1 MEHCMWTP
9 GTNLAVITRNG
20 VIVLENPANGLGA
33 EFWTLLE
40 EGVDLGT
47 LLQALTSACGTNL
60 AALPNFVAIVPEG
73 DTMHIAVRGAF
84 ELSLDTHEGTSSF
97 TSGNV
102 ITWEEKRVQQLNGW
116 RINAPIGE
124 EVLTLP
130 QPTEFIAASAVIPVS
145 TLSYGTLA
153 ATVDGQTSTAEQL
166 IPGQTTSSGMS
177 SMMPSIAPTAASS
190 DELALAA
197 PRIDETA
204 SELAPLR
211 AALDD
216 SEDPDS
222 GAIET
227 RSFDDTPEVINLP
240 EVSAEERAGYT
251 LSEDMMN
258 LTRAYPEDDE
268 NEGDGESDHLNQ
280 GIGTATVADGHLV
293 DEQGLSPVEPQ
304 QDFSDLFLEHTRAR
318 SVEEAAV
325 RQVRNDD
332 NPYSDPSNAAPE
344 APANVPT
351 AVPEP
356 APFTAGESTDAVD
369 EAAYAMPQG
378 NIGYVPPAPPMSP
391 APPEPELPRQANG
404 FFIDEVPRAHNSHAA
419 ATPSLIDNVPTP
431 GAANHSGAPNS
442 AASTPDEGFH
452 DGHTVRSNKLS
463 HLREHAQAIAQ
474 STSAPETDAQAGP
487 LVVACL
493 CVHGHPNPT
502 HVQVCRTCEGA
513 MTEQTV
519 NIPRPPLGT
528 LHVSTGEV
536 IILDRDVVIGRRPS
550 YTPQPGRPH
559 AHVVLVPSPNQ
570 EISRTHCE
578 IKIDGWDVRI
588 RDLGSNNGTFLLRP
602 GQSPVRV
609 TDSAPMILRPGD
621 ILDLGDAV
629 TVRMEA

>member
-1 MEHCMWTP
+1 MEHCTWTP
-9 GTNLAVITRNG
+9 GPHLAVITRNG
-20 VIVLENPANGLGA
+20 VIVLEKPADGLGTQ
-33 EFWTLLE
+33 FWTLLE
-40 EGVDLGT
+40 QGVDLGS

-60 AALPNFVAIVPEG
+60 AALPNFVAIVPEA

-84 ELSLDTHEGTSSF
+84 ELSLDTQEGTSSF

-116 RINAPIGE
+116 RINAP
-124 EVLTLP
+124 VSDADFSLP
-130 QPTEFIAASAVIPVS
+130 QPTELIAASAVIPVS
-145 TLSYGTLA
+145 TLGYGSLAGIAGGSPASSEPVLPQQTL
-153 ATVDGQTSTAEQL
+153 S
-166 IPGQTTSSGMS
+166 
-177 SMMPSIAPTAASS
+177 PTAPDPSSPSTTPTPIQEAGPISLTASTT
-190 DELALAA
+190 DDVALAA
-197 PRIDETA
+197 QNSVPVVVN
-204 SELAPLR
+204 APVSPNEMSSPE
-211 AALDD
+211 A
-216 SEDPDS
+216 PDAQKYD
-222 GAIET
+222 GDRHEP
-227 RSFDDTPEVINLP
+227 TPEAISLP

-251 LSEDMMN
+251 LTDENVD
-258 LTRAYPEDDE
+258 LTRAYPDEEEAEDDE
-268 NEGDGESDHLNQ
+268 DLTEAGAHMSSVQESHP
-280 GIGTATVADGHLV
+280 IPVA
-293 DEQGLSPVEPQ
+293 PQ

-332 NPYSDPSNAAPE
+332 NPYATPLNETSVPSTEVSAPSPSEGVPSRESVTEGTPPSPLAA
-344 APANVPT
+344 V
-351 AVPEP
+351 
-356 APFTAGESTDAVD
+356 
-369 EAAYAMPQG
+369 
-378 NIGYVPPAPPMSP
+378 GYVPPTPPTPP
-391 APPEPELPRQANG
+391 APPEPDTPRQPSG
-404 FFIDEVPRAHNSHAA
+404 FFIDEVPRANSAQAA
-419 ATPSLIDNVPTP
+419 PMPSSTDNVPTP
-431 GAANHSGAPNS
+431 NA
-442 AASTPDEGFH
+442 AASDEGFH
-452 DGHTVRSNKLS
+452 DGQTVRSNKMAF
-463 HLREHAQAIAQ
+463 LREQAQAMAHTPPPPP
-474 STSAPETDAQAGP
+474 SDGQAP

-536 IILDRDVVIGRRPS
+536 ITLDRDVVIGRRPS

>member
-1 MEHCMWTP
+1 MDHCTWTP
-9 GTNLAVITRNG
+9 GSHLAVITRNG
-20 VIVLENPANGLGA
+20 VIVLESPAEELGTQ
-33 EFWTLLE
+33 FWTLLE
-40 EGVDLGT
+40 QGVDLGT

-60 AALPNFVAIVPEG
+60 AALPNFVAIVPEA

-84 ELSLDTHEGTSSF
+84 ELSLDTQEGNSSF

-116 RINAPIGE
+116 RINAP
-124 EVLTLP
+124 VDDADFSLSD
-130 QPTEFIAASAVIPVS
+130 PTELIAASAVIPVS
-145 TLSYGTLA
+145 TLSYGSLA
-153 ATVDGQTSTAEQL
+153 ATAQGNTTAVEQA
-166 IPGQTTSSGMS
+166 PDVATFTES
-177 SMMPSIAPTAASS
+177 PAAPTVFT
-190 DELALAA
+190 ELT
-197 PRIDETA
+197 PVET
-204 SELAPLR
+204 
-211 AALDD
+211 D
-216 SEDPDS
+216 
-222 GAIET
+222 T
-227 RSFDDTPEVINLP
+227 DTPHETPEALSLP
-240 EVSAEERAGYT
+240 EVSAEEKAGYT
-251 LSEDMMN
+251 LTEEFVD
-258 LTRAYPEDDE
+258 LTRAYAEEEDAEEDE
-268 NEGDGESDHLNQ
+268 DFEEDEAVAGE
-280 GIGTATVADGHLV
+280 HLV
-293 DEQGLSPVEPQ
+293 DEQGLKPVEPQ

-332 NPYSDPSNAAPE
+332 NPYSAPNSE
-344 APANVPT
+344 APAAPAEVPT
-351 AVPEP
+351 AVPES
-356 APFTAGESTDAVD
+356 APLSAAEATDVGAP
-369 EAAYAMPQG
+369 YAPPPSSM
-378 NIGYVPPAPPMSP
+378 GYTPPPPPAPPAPP
-391 APPEPELPRQANG
+391 APPTPPEPEGSHHPQG
-404 FFIDEVPRAHNSHAA
+404 FFIDDVPRANAA
-419 ATPSLIDNVPTP
+419 PSSQTPSLIDSVPSP
-431 GAANHSGAPNS
+431 GASSP
-442 AASTPDEGFH
+442 AATPTASEEGFH
-452 DGHTVRSNKLS
+452 DGHTVRSNKMAF
-463 HLREHAQAIAQ
+463 LREQAQAMAQ
-474 STSAPETDAQAGP
+474 TPPTSATDTAGP

-493 CVHGHPNPT
+493 CIQGHPNPT

-536 IILDRDVVIGRRPS
+536 ITLDRDVVIGRRPS